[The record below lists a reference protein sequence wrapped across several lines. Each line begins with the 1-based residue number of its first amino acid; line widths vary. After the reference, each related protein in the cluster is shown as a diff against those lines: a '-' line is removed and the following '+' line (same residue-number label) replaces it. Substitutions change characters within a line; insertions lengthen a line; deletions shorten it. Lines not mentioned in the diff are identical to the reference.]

1 MGGAKV
7 MPMPRSP
14 RIEYAGAV
22 YHVMCRGDRREAIF
36 KGDGD
41 RLLFLETLGQVC
53 ERSGWRIHGYVLMPN
68 HYHVLLETPGGDLVN
83 GMRWFQ
89 TTYTARF
96 NARHRLCGH
105 LFQGRYKAIPMD
117 SDEPGHFR
125 TVSDYIHLNPVRAR
139 LLKNGPLRLEDF
151 PWSSYPA
158 YVGEAKRPV
167 WLETRR
173 VLGSCGMARRAYR
186 HYMHGRVQE
195 VLGGNEVLAGEW
207 KSIRRGW
214 VLGGESFRREMLV
227 RIGERME
234 SRKRESYSGEEVKG
248 HDRKRAEELLRKGL
262 QALKVGQGAVQ
273 GLKTTDERKQALTW
287 LIRSSTQVSCEW
299 ICEQLGLGHR
309 SNISRAVRSVETQ
322 GSKSNCWKTKM
333 LQCKD

>member
-1 MGGAKV
+1 
-7 MPMPRSP
+7 MPRSP
-14 RIEYAGAV
+14 RIEFAGAV
-22 YHVMCRGDRREAIF
+22 YHVMCRGDHREAIF
-36 KGDGD
+36 KGDED

-53 ERSGWRIHGYVLMPN
+53 ERAGWRIHGYVLMPN
-68 HYHVLLETPGGDLVN
+68 HYHLLLETPSGGMVD

-105 LFQGRYKAIPMD
+105 LFQGRYKAIIMD
-117 SDEPGHFR
+117 SDEPGYFR

-139 LLKNGPLRLEDF
+139 ILKKAPLRLEDY

-158 YVGEAKRPV
+158 YIGKAKRPV
-167 WLETRR
+167 WLEIRR
-173 VLGSCGMARRAYR
+173 VMESCGMARTRYR
-186 HYMHGRVQE
+186 QYMQGRVQA
-195 VLGGNEVLAGEW
+195 VLGGSEVLAAEW

-214 VLGGESFRREMLV
+214 FLGGETFRDEMLV

-234 SRKRESYSGEEVKG
+234 SRKRESYSGEAVKG
-248 HDRKRAEELLRKGL
+248 HDLKRAEELLQKGL
-262 QALKVGQGAVQ
+262 QALKVGQGEILVM
-273 GLKTTDERKQALTW
+273 KTTDERKQALTW

-309 SNISRAVRSVETQ
+309 SNISRAVRALEAPDRKDDRLKV
-322 GSKSNCWKTKM
+322 KM

>member
-1 MGGAKV
+1 
-7 MPMPRSP
+7 
-14 RIEYAGAV
+14 
-22 YHVMCRGDRREAIF
+22 MCRGDHREAIF
-36 KGDGD
+36 KGDED

-53 ERSGWRIHGYVLMPN
+53 ERTGWRIHSYVLMPN
-68 HYHVLLETPGGDLVN
+68 HYHVLLETPGGGLVD

-105 LFQGRYKAIPMD
+105 LFQGRYKAIVMD
-117 SDEPGHFR
+117 SDEPGYFR
-125 TVSDYIHLNPVRAR
+125 TVGDYIHLNPVRAR
-139 LLKNGPLRLEDF
+139 LLKKSPVRLEDF

-158 YVGEAKRPV
+158 YIGKAKFPV

-173 VLGSCGMARRAYR
+173 VLESCGMTRPGYR
-186 HYMHGRVQE
+186 QYMQVRVQE
-195 VLGGNEVLAGEW
+195 VLGGSEVLEGEW

-214 VLGGESFRREMLV
+214 FLGGEAFREEMLV
-227 RIGERME
+227 RIGKRME

-248 HDRKRAEELLRKGL
+248 HDLKRAEQLLQKGL
-262 QALKVGQGAVQ
+262 QALKVGQKEIQ
-273 GLKTTDERKQALTW
+273 GWKTTDERKQALTW

-309 SNISRAVRSVETQ
+309 SNISRAVRALESPARNSARLKV
-322 GSKSNCWKTKM
+322 NM

>member
-1 MGGAKV
+1 
-7 MPMPRSP
+7 MPRSP

-22 YHVMCRGDRREAIF
+22 YHVMCRGDHREAIF
-36 KGDGD
+36 KGDED
-41 RLLFLETLGQVC
+41 RLLFLKTLGQVC
-53 ERSGWRIHGYVLMPN
+53 ERTGWRIHSYVLMPN
-68 HYHVLLETPGGDLVN
+68 HYHLLLETPSGGLVD

-105 LFQGRYKAIPMD
+105 LFQGRYKAIIMD
-117 SDEPGHFR
+117 ADEPGYFR
-125 TVSDYIHLNPVRAR
+125 TISDYIHLNPVRAW
-139 LLKNGPLRLEDF
+139 LLRKSQMRLEDF

-158 YVGEAKRPV
+158 FIGDVKRPV
-167 WLETRR
+167 WLETKR
-173 VLGSCGMARRAYR
+173 VLESCGMTRPGYR
-186 HYMHGRVQE
+186 QYIQGRVQE
-195 VLGGNEVLAGEW
+195 VLGGNEALAGEW

-214 VLGGESFRREMLV
+214 FLGGEAFRKKMLV

-248 HDRKRAEELLRKGL
+248 HDRKRAEELLRMGL
-262 QALKVGQGAVQ
+262 QVLMVSQGEIRDM
-273 GLKTTDERKQALTW
+273 KTTNARKQALTW
-287 LIRSSTQVSCEW
+287 LIRSSSQVSCEW

-309 SNISRAVRSVETQ
+309 SNISRAVRALESP
-322 GSKSNCWKTKM
+322 GRNNDHLKAKM

>member
-1 MGGAKV
+1 
-7 MPMPRSP
+7 MPRNP

-22 YHVMCRGDRREAIF
+22 YHVMCRGDHREAIF
-36 KGDGD
+36 KGDDD
-41 RLLFLETLGQVC
+41 RLLFLEALGQVC
-53 ERSGWRIHGYVLMPN
+53 ERTGWWIHGYALMPN
-68 HYHVLLETPGGDLVN
+68 HYHLLLETPGGGLVD

-105 LFQGRYKAIPMD
+105 LFQGRYKAIVMD
-117 SDEPGHFR
+117 ANEPGYFR
-125 TVSDYIHLNPVRAR
+125 TLSDYIHLNPVRAR
-139 LLKNGPLRLEDF
+139 LLKTASVRLEDF

-158 YVGEAKRPV
+158 YVGKAKRPV

-173 VLGSCGMARRAYR
+173 VLDSCGMARSGYR
-186 HYMHGRVQE
+186 QYMQRRVQA
-195 VLGGNEVLAGEW
+195 VLGGSETLASEW

-214 VLGGESFRREMLV
+214 FLGGESFREEMLV
-227 RIGERME
+227 RIGERMK

-248 HDRKRAEELLRKGL
+248 HDLKRAEELLRKGL
-262 QALKVGQGAVQ
+262 NILKIGQEDIQ
-273 GLKTTDERKQALTW
+273 GMKTTDKRKQALTW

-299 ICEQLGLGHR
+299 ICERLGLGHR
-309 SNISRAVRSVETQ
+309 SNISRAVRALES
-322 GSKSNCWKTKM
+322 SDRKDHRLKMIM